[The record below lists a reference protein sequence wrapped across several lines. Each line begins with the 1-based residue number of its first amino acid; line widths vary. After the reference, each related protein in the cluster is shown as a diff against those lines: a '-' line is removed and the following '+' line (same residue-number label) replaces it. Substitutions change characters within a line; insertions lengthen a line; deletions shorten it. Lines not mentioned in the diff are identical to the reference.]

1 MRLNLPVV
9 AFAALLPLTASA
21 DNNFEVA
28 GYLGTSFP
36 FYSQSFTY
44 SPGPVSFPIPQVTIT
59 QQGVFQMEGSGG
71 LVVSGGVTYYLG
83 GVIGIEGRLD
93 TVKVNIDTTGARYDV
108 KLNLPGVPLPF
119 SASLDLGPGTVELAT
134 LKPWSLNLKL
144 RTPGPVRLFVS
155 GGVSRLPA
163 LDFTVNQNIG
173 LGATALNVITSKL
186 DVSTV
191 RLKGALVPQEG
202 ESRWGVNAGGGLQL
216 KLGPNVALVAE
227 GRYFYFGERTY
238 DWTAVPTDRFLSGL
252 EQTLLDATRQR
263 LPAIK
268 FKPQFFQATGGVAIS
283 F

>member
-1 MRLNLPVV
+1 
-9 AFAALLPLTASA
+9 LT
-21 DNNFEVA
+21 
-28 GYLGTSFP
+28 
-36 FYSQSFTY
+36 
-44 SPGPVSFPIPQVTIT
+44 
-59 QQGVFQMEGSGG
+59 
-71 LVVSGGVTYYLG
+71 
-83 GVIGIEGRLD
+83 
-93 TVKVNIDTTGARYDV
+93 
-108 KLNLPGVPLPF
+108 LPGIPLPF
-119 SASLDLGPGTVELAT
+119 SASLDLGTGTADLAT

-173 LGATALNVITSKL
+173 LGATALNVITSRL
-186 DVSTV
+186 DVGTV

-202 ESRWGVNAGGGLQL
+202 ESRWGLNAGGGLQL

-238 DWTAVPTDRFLSGL
+238 DWSAVPTDRFLAGL
-252 EQTLLDATRQR
+252 EQKLLDATRQR

>member
-9 AFAALLPLTASA
+9 ALAALLPTAASA
-21 DNNFEVA
+21 EGNLEVT

-44 SPGPVSFPIPQVTIT
+44 SPGPVNLSIPGITIT
-59 QQGVFQMEGSGG
+59 QEGVFKMDGSGG
-71 LVVSGGVTYYLG
+71 LVLSGGVAYYFG

-93 TVKVNIDTTGARYDV
+93 TVKLNVDTTGAKYDV
-108 KLNLPGVPLPF
+108 RLTLPGLPQPF
-119 SASLDLGPGTVELAT
+119 TASLDLGTGTADLST

-163 LDFTVNQNIG
+163 LEFTVNQNIG

-186 DVSTV
+186 DVGTV

-202 ESRWGVNAGGGLQL
+202 ESRWGANAGGGLQL
-216 KLGPNVALVAE
+216 GLGPRVALVGEA
-227 GRYFYFGERTY
+227 RFFYFGERTY
-238 DWTAVPTDRFLSGL
+238 DWSAVPTDRFLAGL
-252 EQTLLDATRQR
+252 EQRLLDATKQR
-263 LPAIK
+263 LPAVK
-268 FKPQFFQATGGVAIS
+268 FKPQFFQATGGVSIS